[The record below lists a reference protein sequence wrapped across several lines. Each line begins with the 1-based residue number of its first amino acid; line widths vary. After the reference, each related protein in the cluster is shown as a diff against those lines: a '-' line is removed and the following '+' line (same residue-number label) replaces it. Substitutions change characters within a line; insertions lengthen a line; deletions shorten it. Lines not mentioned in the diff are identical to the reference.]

1 MLQGWSTEAVNSASC
16 VCGFITCCRVIQLK
30 LALQSLLCSLIPA
43 LQVQHTPGVLDK
55 GSSDVK
61 MGASAESSP
70 EHAGGVQ
77 TPWHVL
83 E

>member
-1 MLQGWSTEAVNSASC
+1 MCMC
-16 VCGFITCCRVIQLK
+16 VHHILRRVSQVK
-30 LALQSLLCSLIPA
+30 LAIQSLLCSLIPA
-43 LQVQHTPGVLDK
+43 MQVQHMPGITDK
-55 GSSDVK
+55 GSSDVRV
-61 MGASAESSP
+61 GASAESSP

>member
-1 MLQGWSTEAVNSASC
+1 M
-16 VCGFITCCRVIQLK
+16 
-30 LALQSLLCSLIPA
+30 
-43 LQVQHTPGVLDK
+43 QVQHTPGVLDK
-55 GSSDVK
+55 GSSDVR